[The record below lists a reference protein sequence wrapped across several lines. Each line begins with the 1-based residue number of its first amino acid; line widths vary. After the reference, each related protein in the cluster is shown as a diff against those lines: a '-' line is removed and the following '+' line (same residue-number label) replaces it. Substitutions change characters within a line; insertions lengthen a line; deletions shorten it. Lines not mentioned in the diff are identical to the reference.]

1 MAQKE
6 YYLILPLLLYGL
18 GISDLVNSW
27 RSFLKPEQRYL
38 PYTLTS
44 ILLLDTAFWNFFQ
57 LYDWI
62 QEDHFRSYLTYMRIL
77 AAPLLFVLVV
87 AIFTPEE
94 GTGSLKEYFHQ
105 HMRTVFA
112 LLALF
117 VFVHFLLDPN
127 EFVWQRLGAIAML
140 LTTAFFRKTWLIYLL
155 LGFRVL
161 TLAFDFG
168 RIDT

>member
-1 MAQKE
+1 MSQKE

-44 ILLLDTAFWNFFQ
+44 LLLLDTSFWNFYQ
-57 LYDWI
+57 LFDRI
-62 QEDHFRSYLTYMRIL
+62 QDEHFRSYLMYMRIL
-77 AAPLLFVLVV
+77 AAPLLFVLIV

-94 GTGSLKEYFHQ
+94 GTLSLKEYFHQ
-105 HMRTVFA
+105 HMRTVFG

-117 VFVHFLLDPN
+117 IFVHFLLDLD
-127 EFVWQRLGAIAML
+127 EFVWQRLGAIAIL
-140 LTTAFFRKTWLIYLL
+140 LTTAFLRKTWVIYVLIV
-155 LGFRVL
+155 FRAF
-161 TLAFDFG
+161 TLALDFG
-168 RIDT
+168 